1 MKDCGKMAIR
11 IKRGLIRVFSG
22 FFLGWQ
28 HIFDPYKIG
37 FIEHRDFKFRA
48 VGLLLLFL
56 FALFL
61 LLYFFHQLAFPVT
74 VQLWPGL
81 VDAVFGILFRVGVI
95 IGDIEC
101 LTKNLDKKRRQKNY
115 RSQFFIYRYS
125 PQTKDKGILVRKN
138 KNMILVICYRTLQ
151 KLETGKEHGFYFF

>member
-1 MKDCGKMAIR
+1 MLTGWVKDGGKMAIR
-11 IKRGLIRVFSG
+11 IKWGLTRVFCG
-22 FFLGWQ
+22 FFLGLQ

-37 FIEHRDFKFRA
+37 FIEHRDFEFRA

-81 VDAVFGILFRVGVI
+81 VDTVFGILCRVGVI

-101 LTKNLDKKRRQKNY
+101 LTKNLDKKRSQKNY
-115 RSQFFIYRYS
+115 RSQVFIYRYS
-125 PQTKDKGILVRKN
+125 PQTKDKGIFVRVK
-138 KNMILVICYRTLQ
+138 KI
-151 KLETGKEHGFYFF
+151 